1 MFTDITY
8 RELIALATAYD
19 KYIQDANE
27 QDSYREGFY
36 PVSLAEFYDN
46 EVLLQEEN

>member
-27 QDSYREGFY
+27 QDSYHEGFY
-36 PVSLAEFYDN
+36 PVSVAAFYDN